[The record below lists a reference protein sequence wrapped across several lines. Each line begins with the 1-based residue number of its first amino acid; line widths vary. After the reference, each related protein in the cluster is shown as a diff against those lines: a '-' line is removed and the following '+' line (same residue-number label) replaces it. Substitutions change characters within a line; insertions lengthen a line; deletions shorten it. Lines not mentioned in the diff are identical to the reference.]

1 MDRGREF
8 WRGMKEFD
16 SAGKIE
22 VGIRGAQGRD
32 ADGAGVGGDKNRGG
46 AGRVEGGTIFE
57 IGQESKVA
65 PSSVFDSFD
74 ASDFGV
80 RVAFELA
87 AEFCGYFSKFHA
99 GSPSRPHCILVFG
112 VGITEKP
119 TFVSIRKLEAVERRG
134 LIVISNRGVSIR
146 FWKIEA

>member
-1 MDRGREF
+1 MHRSREF

-16 SAGKIE
+16 GAGEIE

-32 ADGAGVGGDKNRGG
+32 ADRAGVGGDENRGG
-46 AGRVEGGTIFE
+46 AGRVERRAIFE
-57 IGQESKVA
+57 IGQERKVA
-65 PSSVFDSFD
+65 WSGVFDPSD
-74 ASDFGV
+74 GSDFGV

-87 AEFCGYFSKFHA
+87 AEFFSDLSKFHA
-99 GSPSRPHCILVFG
+99 DSPSRPHCILVFG